1 MQPMK
6 TLINF
11 ILLFVFS
18 INVLSS
24 QNNSSSTTPSLL
36 YGNVFNQDGENLI
49 GATVVWDGTTIAT
62 ITDMN
67 GDFWLPK
74 MDTTAFLEISYVG
87 YDAVFIEMFPH
98 EDTAYIKIEGVTEL
112 QTIEVAGQ
120 RSDVFTSTLDPINM
134 ENISACELKKAAC
147 CNLAE
152 SFETSGS
159 VDVMKADAVTSTTE
173 ILMLGLRGIYS
184 QLLIEKRPAYTGLG
198 YPFALENIP
207 GTWVSGI
214 QVSKGASTVQNGP
227 QSITGQINIELV
239 KPWQDKPLYVNLFG
253 STTERGE
260 ANIHWNKNW
269 TEKLSTGVILHGST
283 TRGEFDKNG
292 DTFLDQQTKQS
303 LNGLF
308 RSFYRTDNFST
319 QLNLQVIN
327 DEREGG
333 QLLPKN
339 QPDPATYYRS
349 KLQNKRVDLFG
360 KFGYFGFDRPA
371 TSIGFIYN
379 ASWQD
384 MDNVFG
390 QNAHKGDQKRLY
402 ANLLFSTFLVS
413 TAHTLNAGAS
423 FEFDDYD
430 EFLNMADFSRK
441 EVMPG
446 AYAEYVYNNPGS
458 GFGVIAGVRADHHNN
473 FGAFITPRI
482 NVKYNFTENSI
493 VRLSAGRGVRSAQV
507 LAENLPILA
516 TNTEVE
522 VLEKLQME
530 DAWNLGLNFTQSF
543 NLFGRNAS
551 FVADLYRTHFNNQI
565 IVDMESQHG
574 SMLIYNLDG
583 KSYANSMLLLGSW
596 SAFKGFEMKVAY
608 KLNDVKTAYNPPTY
622 FTKSGA
628 IERPLTARHR
638 GLVTLNY
645 ETKDEKWMFNTNIQF
660 TGKQRFMDDKH
671 LPPNYTNRSE
681 FIGDAPAYGLLNA
694 QVTRRFKQLE
704 IYVGGENLTN
714 FTQKNAIVDWENPF
728 GEYFNA
734 LQVWGPLVGARGYVG
749 VRWWIE

>member
-1 MQPMK
+1 MK
-6 TLINF
+6 TLIKF
-11 ILLFVFS
+11 IILFIFS
-18 INVLSS
+18 INVLSA
-24 QNNSSSTTPSLL
+24 QNTNSSKSPSLL

-49 GATVVWDGTTIAT
+49 GATIVWDGTTIAT
-62 ITDMN
+62 VTDLN

-87 YDAVFIEMFPH
+87 YDAVYIEMFPH
-98 EDTAYIKIEGVTEL
+98 EDTAFIKIEGVTEL

-239 KPWQDKPLYVNLFG
+239 KPWQDKPLFVNLFG

-260 ANIHWNKNW
+260 ANLHWNKNW
-269 TEKLSTGVILHGST
+269 TEKMSTGVILHGST

-333 QLLPKN
+333 QIMPQN

-390 QNAHKGDQKRLY
+390 QNIHTGDQKRLY
-402 ANLLFSTFLVS
+402 ANLLFSTCLA
-413 TAHTLNAGAS
+413 TTTHTLNLGTS
-423 FEFDDYD
+423 IEYDDYD

-446 AYAEYVYNNPGS
+446 AYAEYVYNSPGS

-473 FGAFITPRI
+473 FGTFATPRV

-522 VLEKLQME
+522 VLEKLKME

-543 NLFGRNAS
+543 NLFGRSAS
-551 FVADLYRTHFNNQI
+551 FVADLYRTDFNNQI
-565 IVDMESQHG
+565 IVDMESQLTPNADLQPRREELCKQHV
-574 SMLIYNLDG
+574 
-583 KSYANSMLLLGSW
+583 
-596 SAFKGFEMKVAY
+596 VA
-608 KLNDVKTAYNPPTY
+608 
-622 FTKSGA
+622 
-628 IERPLTARHR
+628 R
-638 GLVTLNY
+638 
-645 ETKDEKWMFNTNIQF
+645 
-660 TGKQRFMDDKH
+660 
-671 LPPNYTNRSE
+671 
-681 FIGDAPAYGLLNA
+681 
-694 QVTRRFKQLE
+694 
-704 IYVGGENLTN
+704 
-714 FTQKNAIVDWENPF
+714 
-728 GEYFNA
+728 
-734 LQVWGPLVGARGYVG
+734 
-749 VRWWIE
+749 